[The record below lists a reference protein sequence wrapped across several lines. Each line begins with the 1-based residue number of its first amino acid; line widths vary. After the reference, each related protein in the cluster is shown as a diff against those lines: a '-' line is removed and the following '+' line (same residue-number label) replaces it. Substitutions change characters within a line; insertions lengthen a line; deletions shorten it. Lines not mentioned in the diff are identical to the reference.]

1 MIRKFN
7 GVVKTAASLSLAGS
21 ILVMAALPAAAA
33 APNLAYGLRAT
44 GLVNVS
50 PVAEATSSGPSPVTA
65 ATLNVANLLTVHVIT
80 DAADATSA
88 SSRLLNVEV
97 NLSPLVF
104 LNLDVVRSECSLNTS
119 TGVVSG
125 STLLV
130 GGTITGLP
138 VLVGSPAPNTG
149 INIPGVAQIIRNRQ
163 VVAPDGTLTVDAVY
177 IKLLGKT
184 QTLTISH
191 SVCNAAPVAAV
202 PVLPTKTLAYSIGG
216 LGLLLIGGLGY
227 QVSRRRRQGAAAA

>member
-65 ATLNVANLLTVHVIT
+65 ATINVANLITVRAIT

-88 SSRLLNVEV
+88 SSTLLTVGV
-97 NLSPLVF
+97 TLSPLSA
-104 LNLDVVRSECSLNTS
+104 LDIRLVKSECSLDTS

-125 STLLV
+125 KTTLV
-130 GGTITGLP
+130 GGQITGLP
-138 VLVGSPAPNTG
+138 LLIGSPVPNFG
-149 INIPGVAQIIRNRQ
+149 INIPGVAQITLNRQ
-163 VVAPDGTLTVDAVY
+163 VVAPDGTLTVDAVF
-177 IKLLGKT
+177 IRLLGKT
-184 QTLTISH
+184 QTLTIGH

-216 LGLLLIGGLGY
+216 LGLLLLGGLGY